1 VDFNRLVHEIL
12 AGDEMRYVEI
22 IGEEGELI
30 QNKMKDGKY
39 SVKEQRKEEL
49 LTLDL
54 YNTKKAEQKFNK
66 ILGNTTFTH
75 VSRKKLNQL
84 IWYHN
89 NLIIYCTCEPNLNH
103 SKIIKI
109 KEKIEE
115 ILGITQDNPLPNVI
129 KIPN

>member
-1 VDFNRLVHEIL
+1 MDFTKIVHEIL

-54 YNTKKAEQKFNK
+54 FNIKKAEQKFNK
-66 ILGNTTFTH
+66 TLGNTTFTH
-75 VSRKKLNQL
+75 VSRKKINQL
-84 IWYHN
+84 TWYHN

-103 SKIIKI
+103 GKIIEI

-115 ILGITQDNPLPNVI
+115 ILGITQSTPLRNVI
-129 KIPN
+129 KVPN